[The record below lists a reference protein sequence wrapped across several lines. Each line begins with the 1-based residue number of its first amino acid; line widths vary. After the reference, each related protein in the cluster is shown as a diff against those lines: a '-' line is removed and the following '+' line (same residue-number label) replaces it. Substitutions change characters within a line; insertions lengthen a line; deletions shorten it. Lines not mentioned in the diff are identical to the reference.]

1 MAETPRRR
9 RDGALGVVGAVTI
22 GAVTATFIAPAALA
36 DDPQFPSW
44 NEVQRA
50 KADRS
55 ATEAESAKI
64 TSLIGGLQDKADA
77 AGRTAS
83 IAAEAFHRAKL
94 AEDAARA
101 RHVSLAT
108 RADAAAATART
119 SRMRA
124 GLLAASVARG
134 GGSDLQLMLDS
145 GGASDFLH
153 RLATVTQLSAQA
165 QTITRQALTDENE
178 ATSLGA
184 QADAAAVVLGARA
197 TTAQA
202 ALDAAQHAVAEAT
215 TAVAAEQQHADRLVA
230 QLAELRGTS
239 TRLAAQYAAGVRA
252 EQTENEQS
260 GGASGPP
267 SPSTVAPSTP
277 APGRSAPSS
286 GGASDPPSPSAVAPS
301 TPVPGG
307 SAPRSLASASASA
320 SAPVPVAPAPAP
332 SRPSGAST
340 TSPAPVEPQPVSS
353 APAGEPNS
361 AQAASAV
368 AFARD
373 QLGDPYRFAG
383 AGPSGWDCSGLTM
396 QAYASVGIGIGGHS
410 ATAQYALART
420 QGKLAPYSQVRVGDL
435 IFYSDGGGDMYHVAI
450 YSGAGLM
457 IEAPYPGVPVREVP
471 VRSADR
477 VSQVA
482 RPTASAS

>member
-1 MAETPRRR
+1 MRSRSWPRGGSCSVAENPRRR

-55 ATEAESAKI
+55 AAEAESAKI
-64 TSLIGGLQDKADA
+64 TALIGGLQDKADA

-134 GGSDLQLMLDS
+134 GGSGLQLMLDS

-153 RLATVTQLSAQA
+153 RLATVSQLSAQA
-165 QTITRQALTDENE
+165 QTITRKALTDENE

-184 QADAAAVVLGARA
+184 QADAAAVVLAARA

-202 ALDAAQHAVAEAT
+202 ALDAAQQAVAEAT

-252 EQTENEQS
+252 EQTANEQS
-260 GGASGPP
+260 GGVSDPPSPSTVATSAPSPGRAAPSPGGASGPP
-267 SPSTVAPSTP
+267 SPSTAAT
-277 APGRSAPSS
+277 SAP
-286 GGASDPPSPSAVAPS
+286 A
-301 TPVPGG
+301 
-307 SAPRSLASASASA
+307 
-320 SAPVPVAPAPAP
+320 PVAPAPSPAP
-332 SRPSGAST
+332 SRSSGGST

-353 APAGEPNS
+353 APAPAGEPNS

-383 AGPSGWDCSGLTM
+383 AGPSSWDCSGLTM
-396 QAYASVGIGIGGHS
+396 QAYATIGIGIGGHS
-410 ATAQYALART
+410 ATAQYALARA

-435 IFYSDGGGDMYHVAI
+435 IFYSDGDGDMYHVAV

>member
-22 GAVTATFIAPAALA
+22 GAVTATFVAPAALA

-55 ATEAESAKI
+55 AAEAESAKL
-64 TSLIGGLQDKADA
+64 TALIGGLQDTADA

-101 RHVSLAT
+101 RHDSLAT
-108 RADAAAATART
+108 RADVAAATART

-134 GGSDLQLMLDS
+134 AGGDLQLMLDP
-145 GGASDFLH
+145 GDASDFLH
-153 RLATVTQLSAQA
+153 RLATVSQLSVQA
-165 QTITRQALTDENE
+165 KSITTKALTDENE
-178 ATSLGA
+178 ARSLGA
-184 QADAAAVVLGARA
+184 QADAAAAVLAARA
-197 TTAQA
+197 STAQA
-202 ALDAAQHAVAEAT
+202 ALDAAQQAVAAAT

-239 TRLAAQYAAGVRA
+239 TRLAAQYAAAVRA
-252 EQTENEQS
+252 EQSEQTAPRDPAPPATAPPS
-260 GGASGPP
+260 SAPP
-267 SPSTVAPSTP
+267 SPPASRSPTPSGTP
-277 APGRSAPSS
+277 SQVP
-286 GGASDPPSPSAVAPS
+286 GGAPTAAAPAEPSPSLSAPSPSAPTAS
-301 TPVPGG
+301 TPI
-307 SAPRSLASASASA
+307 
-320 SAPVPVAPAPAP
+320 
-332 SRPSGAST
+332 ST
-340 TSPAPVEPQPVSS
+340 S
-353 APAGEPNS
+353 AGEPNS

-373 QLGDPYRFAG
+373 QLGDAYRFGG

-396 QAYASVGIGIGGHS
+396 QAYASLGIGIGGHS
-410 ATAQYALART
+410 ATAQFALARA
-420 QGKLAPYSQVRVGDL
+420 QGKLVPYSQVRVGDL
-435 IFYSDGGGDMYHVAI
+435 VFYSDGGGDMYHVAV

>member
-55 ATEAESAKI
+55 AAEAESAKL
-64 TSLIGGLQDKADA
+64 TALIGGLQDTADA

-101 RHVSLAT
+101 RHASLAA
-108 RADAAAATART
+108 RADVAAATART

-134 GGSDLQLMLDS
+134 GGGDLQLMLDA
-145 GGASDFLH
+145 GDASDFLH
-153 RLATVTQLSAQA
+153 RLATVSQLSAQA
-165 QTITRQALTDENE
+165 QTITRTALTDENE
-178 ATSLGA
+178 ARSLGA
-184 QADAAAVVLGARA
+184 QADAAAVVLAARA

-202 ALDAAQHAVAEAT
+202 ALDAAQQAVAEAT

-252 EQTENEQS
+252 EQSENEQF
-260 GGASGPP
+260 
-267 SPSTVAPSTP
+267 
-277 APGRSAPSS
+277 
-286 GGASDPPSPSAVAPS
+286 GGASDPPSPSTAVTSAPS
-301 TPVPGG
+301 SGG
-307 SAPRSLASASASA
+307 SAPAAGGSAPAPAPAPASA
-320 SAPVPVAPAPAP
+320 SAPAPASGGSAPSSAP
-332 SRPSGAST
+332 SRPSSGST
-340 TSPAPVEPQPVSS
+340 TSPAPVEPQPVSA
-353 APAGEPNS
+353 APAPVGEPNS

-373 QLGDPYRFAG
+373 QLGDAYRLGG
-383 AGPSGWDCSGLTM
+383 AGPSSWDCSGLTM
-396 QAYASVGIGIGGHS
+396 QAYASLGIGIGGHS
-410 ATAQYALART
+410 ATAQFALARA
-420 QGKLAPYSQVRVGDL
+420 QGKLVPYSQVRVGDL
-435 IFYSDGGGDMYHVAI
+435 IFYSDGGDMYHVAV

-482 RPTASAS
+482 RPTAS

>member
-22 GAVTATFIAPAALA
+22 GAVTATFVAPAALA

-55 ATEAESAKI
+55 AAEAESAKL
-64 TSLIGGLQDKADA
+64 TALIGGLQDTADA

-108 RADAAAATART
+108 RADVAAATART

-134 GGSDLQLMLDS
+134 AGGDLQLMLDP
-145 GGASDFLH
+145 GDASDFLH
-153 RLATVTQLSAQA
+153 RLATVSQLSVQA
-165 QTITRQALTDENE
+165 KSITTKALTDENE
-178 ATSLGA
+178 ARSLGA
-184 QADAAAVVLGARA
+184 QADAAAAVLAARA
-197 TTAQA
+197 STAQA
-202 ALDAAQHAVAEAT
+202 ALDAAQQAVAAAT

-239 TRLAAQYAAGVRA
+239 TRLAAQYAAAVRA
-252 EQTENEQS
+252 EQSEQTAPRATAPPS
-260 GGASGPP
+260 LATAPP
-267 SPSTVAPSTP
+267 SPAPPASRSPTP
-277 APGRSAPSS
+277 SGTPSQVP
-286 GGASDPPSPSAVAPS
+286 GGAPTAAAPAEPSPSLSAPSPSAPTAS
-301 TPVPGG
+301 TPI
-307 SAPRSLASASASA
+307 
-320 SAPVPVAPAPAP
+320 
-332 SRPSGAST
+332 ST
-340 TSPAPVEPQPVSS
+340 S
-353 APAGEPNS
+353 AGEPNS

-373 QLGDPYRFAG
+373 QLGDAYRFGG

-396 QAYASVGIGIGGHS
+396 QAYASLGIGIGGHS
-410 ATAQYALART
+410 ATAQFALARA
-420 QGKLAPYSQVRVGDL
+420 QGKLVPYSQVRVGDL
-435 IFYSDGGGDMYHVAI
+435 VFYSDGGGDMYHVAV

>member
-55 ATEAESAKI
+55 AAEAESAKL
-64 TSLIGGLQDKADA
+64 TALIGGLQDTADA

-101 RHVSLAT
+101 RHVSLAA
-108 RADAAAATART
+108 RADVAAATART

-134 GGSDLQLMLDS
+134 AGGDLQLILDP
-145 GGASDFLH
+145 GDASDFLH
-153 RLATVTQLSAQA
+153 RLATVSQLSARA
-165 QTITRQALTDENE
+165 QTITRTALTDENE
-178 ATSLGA
+178 ARSLGA
-184 QADAAAVVLGARA
+184 QADAAAVVLAARA

-202 ALDAAQHAVAEAT
+202 ALDAAQQAVAAAT
-215 TAVAAEQQHADRLVA
+215 TAVGAEQQHADRLVA

-252 EQTENEQS
+252 EQSENEQS
-260 GGASGPP
+260 GGASDPP
-267 SPSTVAPSTP
+267 SRSTAVT
-277 APGRSAPSS
+277 SAPSS
-286 GGASDPPSPSAVAPS
+286 GGFAPAS
-301 TPVPGG
+301 GG
-307 SAPRSLASASASA
+307 SAPS
-320 SAPVPVAPAPAP
+320 SAPDPAPSSSAPATGGPAPTSAP

-340 TSPAPVEPQPVSS
+340 TSPAPVEPQPVPAAP

-373 QLGDPYRFAG
+373 QLGDAYRLGG
-383 AGPSGWDCSGLTM
+383 AGPSSWDCSGLTM
-396 QAYASVGIGIGGHS
+396 QAYTSLGIGIGGHS
-410 ATAQYALART
+410 ATAQYALARA
-420 QGKLAPYSQVRVGDL
+420 QGKLVPYSQVRVGDL

-482 RPTASAS
+482 RPTAS